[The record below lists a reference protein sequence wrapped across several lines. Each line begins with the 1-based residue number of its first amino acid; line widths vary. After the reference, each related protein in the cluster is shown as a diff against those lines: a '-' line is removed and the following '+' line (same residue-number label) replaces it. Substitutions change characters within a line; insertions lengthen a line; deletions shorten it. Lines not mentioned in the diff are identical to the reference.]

1 MNCVMAR
8 EGKFF
13 SNLNSFKAYP
23 VSPSAVNSEAPC
35 LSVLQS
41 GIFMATEN
49 IMGFNMVEVYCIQ
62 LQW

>member
-1 MNCVMAR
+1 MAR
-8 EGKFF
+8 EDFF
-13 SNLNSFKAYP
+13 SNLSHFKAYL
-23 VSPSAVNSEAPC
+23 VSPSAVNSKAPS

-49 IMGFNMVEVYCIQ
+49 IMGFNMVEVYCVQ